1 MNPLLLFLLIFA
13 LFFLFAVGAYFFGSM
28 LTEEPLELKA
38 AIMSALLLA
47 LLASFFVIF
56 PQIVHYW
63 HAYRRPIGFSA
74 PGVAM
79 CAVLL
84 LLVKRYDCD
93 VWPSILMTGA
103 ALLPPGLILYS
114 LRDVLV

>member
-1 MNPLLLFLLIFA
+1 MNPLLLFLLIYA
-13 LFFLFAVGAYFFGSM
+13 LFFLFAVCAYFFGSM

-47 LLASFFVIF
+47 LLATI
-56 PQIVHYW
+56 PGILLLTCPELPHHW
-63 HAYRRPIGFSA
+63 LRTRAYPFLAAFAIIGF
-74 PGVAM
+74 
-79 CAVLL
+79 
-84 LLVKRYDCD
+84 LVKKYDCD

-114 LRDVLV
+114 LRDVLI

>member
-13 LFFLFAVGAYFFGSM
+13 LFFLFAVCAYFFGSM
-28 LTEEPLELKA
+28 LTKEPLELKA

-47 LLASFFVIF
+47 LLASFFAIF
-56 PQIVHYW
+56 PQIVRV
-63 HAYRRPIGFSA
+63 HAYYHPIGLSA

-79 CAVLL
+79 CAILF

-114 LRDVLV
+114 LRDALI